1 MKKIITIVAI
11 FLASPIFANAQ
22 ATTTFGGIP
31 CTGPVIN
38 GVCRPELGNSLGSA
52 CVAGSI
58 QTNAD
63 GSRTCQVQNG
73 SQYMQ
78 SNICTGLETS
88 GPCRPERINVYA
100 AMNAAAQ
107 QSQTTGTQCRAEFTL
122 YPSIDINT
130 GITGGFYQTICEGQ
144 FGYDPND
151 YSRGVGPVGT
161 QTQSSGSGS
170 SVSLNSSSGGV
181 NAQYVSSVINIISK
195 FIESAKKI
203 YGTR

>member
-1 MKKIITIVAI
+1 MKKIILLSLI
-11 FLASPIFANAQ
+11 FLTGPIFTSAQ
-22 ATTTFGGIP
+22 TMPA
-31 CTGPVIN
+31 CSGPIIN
-38 GVCRPELGNSLGSA
+38 NVCRPELGSSLGSA
-52 CVAGSI
+52 CVEGSI

-63 GSRTCQVQNG
+63 GSRTCLVQNG

-107 QSQTTGTQCRAEFTL
+107 QSTNTGKKCRAEFTL

-151 YSRGVGPVGT
+151 YSRGIGPVGT
-161 QTQSSGSGS
+161 QTQGTNSGGS
-170 SVSLNSSSGGV
+170 SVSINSSSGV
-181 NAQYVSSVINIISK
+181 NTQYVSSVINIISR

-203 YGTR
+203 YGTK